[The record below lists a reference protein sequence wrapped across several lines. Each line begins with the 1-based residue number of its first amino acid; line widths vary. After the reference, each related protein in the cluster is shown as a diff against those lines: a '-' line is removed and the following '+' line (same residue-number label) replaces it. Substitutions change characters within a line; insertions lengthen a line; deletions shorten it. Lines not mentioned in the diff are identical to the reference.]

1 VIVSVQSVPE
11 RNHRRLL
18 GMLLLSLVA
27 ALTIHGDLCAP
38 AHEAGHHR
46 AAAYAIDQDD
56 SHGHGD
62 SYHCRDDHEYAPSAV
77 AERPGRTPR
86 HADGG
91 TSLPYADRS
100 APVSSAADVAR
111 SAVPSQR
118 RSEPP
123 SGRDILTTVCVSRV

>member
-1 VIVSVQSVPE
+1 VIVSDRSVPE

-18 GMLLLSLVA
+18 GMLLLGLVA

-38 AHEAGHHR
+38 AHHR
-46 AAAYAIDQDD
+46 AAAHAIDRAEN
-56 SHGHGD
+56 HGHGD
-62 SYHCRDDHEYAPSAV
+62 SFHCRVDHEYAPSAV

-86 HADGG
+86 HTDGG
-91 TSLPYADRS
+91 TVPPYEAGS
-100 APVSSAADVAR
+100 VAATSAADVVR
-111 SAVPSQR
+111 SAAPSPR